1 MSRRGGSD
9 EILFSL
15 DSFLDIVTN
24 VVGVLVLVAMVT
36 VVSAGNI
43 SVPSGATAM
52 TAPQPS
58 AERVLFECAG
68 DEVFFVD
75 EEGNGQRVLSEVR
88 LAGDDWTKVWA
99 PTDTPRARPNPRAA
113 LAALLAARDV
123 GDATH
128 RVQADAL
135 DRGVA
140 WVYTLR
146 PEAHG
151 DYAADL
157 DRADSAFQKRL
168 AGLERGGFAYFVVHD
183 DSFEVF
189 RKARDIARARGVSIG
204 WHPVEG
210 RAPLRISAIGS
221 LGKRIQ

>member
-1 MSRRGGSD
+1 MRRRRGND

-36 VVSAGNI
+36 VVSAGKI
-43 SVPSGATAM
+43 SVPSGATAA
-52 TAPQPS
+52 TAAKPT
-58 AERVLFECAG
+58 ATRLLFECSH

-75 EEGNGQRVLSEVR
+75 EEGNGLRVLEQASHVGPR
-88 LAGDDWTKVWA
+88 
-99 PTDTPRARPNPRAA
+99 PTRNA
-113 LAALLAARDV
+113 LAEMLEENDV

-128 RVQADAL
+128 RVHVDTTEATL
-135 DRGVA
+135 S

-146 PEAHG
+146 PDARGE
-151 DYAADL
+151 
-157 DRADSAFQKRL
+157 RASDIDQEGSDFRRRL
-168 AGLERGGFAYFVVHD
+168 EGGGFAYFVVHD

-189 RKARDIARARGVSIG
+189 KKARDLARARGIAVG

-210 RAPLRISAIGS
+210 RTSLRLSANGS
-221 LGKRIQ
+221 MGKRTQ

>member
-1 MSRRGGSD
+1 MRRRRGND

-36 VVSAGNI
+36 VVSAGKI
-43 SVPSGATAM
+43 SVPSGATAA
-52 TAPQPS
+52 TAVKPT
-58 AERVLFECAG
+58 ATRLLFECSH

-75 EEGNGQRVLSEVR
+75 EDGNGRRVLEEASRATER
-88 LAGDDWTKVWA
+88 PTRNGLAE
-99 PTDTPRARPNPRAA
+99 
-113 LAALLAARDV
+113 LLEAKDV

-128 RVQADAL
+128 RVHVDTTEPTIS
-135 DRGVA
+135 

-146 PEAHG
+146 PDAHG
-151 DYAADL
+151 EHAADL
-157 DRADSAFQKRL
+157 EREGSDFRRRL
-168 AGLERGGFAYFVVHD
+168 EGGGFAYFVVHD

-189 RKARDIARARGVSIG
+189 RKARDLARARGIAVG

-210 RAPLRISAIGS
+210 HASLRLSANGS
-221 LGKRIQ
+221 MGKRTQ

>member
-1 MSRRGGSD
+1 MSKRHGSD

-36 VVSAGNI
+36 VLSAGNI

-52 TAPQPS
+52 AAPKPTA
-58 AERVLFECAG
+58 ARLLFECAG

-75 EEGNGQRVLSEVR
+75 EEGNGRRVLDEVSR
-88 LAGDDWTKVWA
+88 TGD
-99 PTDTPRARPNPRAA
+99 RAISRND
-113 LAALLAARDV
+113 LVTLLDNKDV

-128 RVQADAL
+128 RVRADELSRGLAWIYAL
-135 DRGVA
+135 RSGV
-140 WVYTLR
+140 
-146 PEAHG
+146 HG
-151 DYAADL
+151 ERAADL
-157 DRADSAFQKRL
+157 DRAESAFRKKL
-168 AGLERGGFAYFVVHD
+168 AGLPRGGFAYFVVHD
-183 DSFEVF
+183 DSFEIF
-189 RKARDIARARGVSIG
+189 RKARDIARQRGVSVG

-210 RAPLRISAIGS
+210 RTPVRLSANGS

>member
-1 MSRRGGSD
+1 MSKRRGSD

-36 VVSAGNI
+36 VLSAGNI

-52 TAPQPS
+52 TTPKPT

-68 DEVFFVD
+68 DEIYVVD
-75 EEGNGQRVLSEVR
+75 EEGNGRRVLDEV
-88 LAGDDWTKVWA
+88 
-99 PTDTPRARPNPRAA
+99 ARTGERKISADS
-113 LAALLAARDV
+113 LVALLDDNDV

-128 RVQADAL
+128 RVRADVVA
-135 DRGVA
+135 RGVA
-140 WVYTLR
+140 WVYALR
-146 PEAHG
+146 PGARGERAG
-151 DYAADL
+151 DL
-157 DRADSAFQKRL
+157 DRPESAYRKQL
-168 AGLERGGFAYFVVHD
+168 GAIERGGFAYFVVHD
-183 DSFEVF
+183 DGFEVF
-189 RKARDIARARGVSIG
+189 KKAREIARARGVAVG

-210 RAPLRISAIGS
+210 RGPVRLSAVGS

>member
-1 MSRRGGSD
+1 MSKRRGSE

-52 TAPQPS
+52 TAPKPS
-58 AERVLFECAG
+58 ASRLLFECAG

-75 EEGNGQRVLSEVR
+75 EEGNGRRVLDEVGR
-88 LAGDDWTKVWA
+88 TGE
-99 PTDTPRARPNPRAA
+99 RAISRDA
-113 LAALLAARDV
+113 LTALLDDNDV

-128 RVQADAL
+128 RVRADPLA
-135 DRGVA
+135 RGVA

-146 PEAHG
+146 SEVHG
-151 DYAADL
+151 ERAADL
-157 DRADSAFQKRL
+157 ERAESAFAKQL
-168 AGLERGGFAYFVVHD
+168 ARLERGGFAYFVVHD
-183 DSFEVF
+183 DSFEIF
-189 RKARDIARARGVSIG
+189 GKARDIARARGISVG

-210 RAPLRISAIGS
+210 RGPVRLSAIGS

>member
-1 MSRRGGSD
+1 MRRRRGND

-36 VVSAGNI
+36 VVSAGKI
-43 SVPSGATAM
+43 SVPSGATAA
-52 TAPQPS
+52 TAAKPT
-58 AERVLFECAG
+58 ATRLLFECSH

-75 EEGNGQRVLSEVR
+75 EEGNGRRVLEEASHVGAHPSR
-88 LAGDDWTKVWA
+88 NVLAEMLEA
-99 PTDTPRARPNPRAA
+99 N
-113 LAALLAARDV
+113 DV

-128 RVQADAL
+128 RVHVDTTERNL
-135 DRGVA
+135 S

-146 PEAHG
+146 PDARGEGAS
-151 DYAADL
+151 DL
-157 DRADSAFQKRL
+157 DREGSDFRRRL
-168 AGLERGGFAYFVVHD
+168 GGIEGSGFAYFVVHD

-189 RKARDIARARGVSIG
+189 RKARDLARTRGIAVG

-210 RAPLRISAIGS
+210 HASLRLSANGS
-221 LGKRIQ
+221 LGKRTQ